1 MTRDGARGHHPSS
14 RRRNPACVAWHAGDE
29 APRDGPYPSGRRSST
44 ILGPV
49 PGAVGTI
56 AHLRPGRPALPRHVR
71 DPAETAGS
79 CRQFSGRARPGS
91 AAFDGTDAMHS
102 SSQKE
107 GPCSRTST
115 SLALPPE
122 PGGPRRPPTKEAQPL
137 QVPELMRRVAEQ
149 AHVDEGEAR
158 RAVTAVLRT
167 TREAV
172 NPGGSPRRTGS
183 RRATPSRLT
192 GFPTPGPRARGQVH
206 GVSCVVPA
214 RGHIRISA
222 DRRDG
227 PGPGVMDAR
236 GAPTLPGRCV
246 ARWQGRDGLD
256 DSLTVPARA
265 VLL

>member
-1 MTRDGARGHHPSS
+1 MACRCGGATGWPVPVRPPLLQHPRGSARRSRHNSPSS
-14 RRRNPACVAWHAGDE
+14 
-29 APRDGPYPSGRRSST
+29 APGGRHSPGTSG
-44 ILGPV
+44 I
-49 PGAVGTI
+49 
-56 AHLRPGRPALPRHVR
+56 
-71 DPAETAGS
+71 PAETAGRY
-79 CRQFSGRARPGS
+79 RQFSGRARPGS
-91 AAFDGTDAMHS
+91 AAFDRTDALHS

-107 GPCSRTST
+107 GPCSTTS
-115 SLALPPE
+115 SSRALPPE
-122 PGGPRRPPTKEAQPL
+122 PGGPRRQPTKEGQPL

-172 NPGGSPRRTGS
+172 KPGGSPRRTGS

-192 GFPTPGPRARGQVH
+192 GFPTPGPRTRGQVH

-236 GAPTLPGRCV
+236 GAPTLPGPCV
-246 ARWQGRDGLD
+246 ARWQGRDG
-256 DSLTVPARA
+256 P
-265 VLL
+265 